1 MSRCNDS
8 LVPRA
13 LWAALSVWGA
23 LALWPAHATDMN
35 LATPEGSYA
44 LRVTSL
50 KEMRFASTLRQQY
63 DFSCGSAAVATL
75 LTYQYAFKVSEAT
88 VFQRMYAAGDQL
100 KIRQDGFSMLD
111 MKRYLDSLGYQAQ
124 GVEVTL
130 DQLAEARVPA
140 IALVR
145 ESNYLHFVVIKG
157 LREGRVLLGDPALGA
172 RAVARER
179 FERSWLNGILL
190 VVTSHTEQAVFND
203 ERDWRARPMAPL
215 RRAFDLTGMD
225 TQLLRRGPMD
235 Y

>member
-1 MSRCNDS
+1 MSRCND
-8 LVPRA
+8 PGRWARRA
-13 LWAALSVWGA
+13 GAALCGAVA
-23 LALWPAHATDMN
+23 LAAAHAGDMT
-35 LATPEGSYA
+35 LSTPDGPYA

-50 KEMRFASTLRQQY
+50 KEMRFASTMRQRY

-75 LTYQYAFKVSEAT
+75 LTYQYGLKVSEAMA
-88 VFQRMYAAGDQL
+88 FQRMYAAGNQP
-100 KIRQDGFSMLD
+100 KIQREGFSMLD
-111 MKRYLDSLGYQAQ
+111 MKRYLDSLGYLAQ

-145 ESNYLHFVVIKG
+145 ENNYLHFVVIKG
-157 LREGRVLLGDPALGA
+157 LRGDRMLLGDPALGT
-172 RAVARER
+172 RTVARDA
-179 FERSWLNGILL
+179 FERIWMNGILL